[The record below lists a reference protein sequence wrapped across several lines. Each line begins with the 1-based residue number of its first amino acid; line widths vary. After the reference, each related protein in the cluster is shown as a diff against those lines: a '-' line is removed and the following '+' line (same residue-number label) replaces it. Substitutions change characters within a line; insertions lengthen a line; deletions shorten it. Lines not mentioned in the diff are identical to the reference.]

1 MVTIQR
7 WFSYTYFFYV
17 SLYMSYPFLS
27 YFLSYYITHYI
38 SFLLSFFSFVSVLV
52 NHLAHTIAS
61 IWLIMGSYFYCK
73 QLIDCELVWHL
84 INCTL
89 MTSLRKRI
97 VWIRKYFT
105 IKEKKNHWIMTL
117 LIKLF
122 FNHRFSNLA
131 MTYRLVYSI
140 ANSILTNFRG
150 PYTAKH
156 GLWYAQRY
164 TFSYF
169 IINSKG

>member
-1 MVTIQR
+1 MI
-7 WFSYTYFFYV
+7 FLHLFLLYIPLYV
-17 SLYMSYPFLS
+17 LSLSILFPFLLHYSLY
-27 YFLSYYITHYI
+27 
-38 SFLLSFFSFVSVLV
+38 LLFTLFSFVSVLV

-97 VWIRKYFT
+97 VWIRTYFT